1 MAISKI
7 GSNAT
12 GFGSDLTITD
22 GDLLFATAAKGVC
35 LGVTSNT
42 DSNTIDDYEEGTFTP
57 NITADAT
64 MGTVSWNHRYGYY
77 TKVGDRV
84 YYDIYL
90 AYSMASE
97 QDVQVFVSGLPFT
110 CSNANSGRRAFPAI
124 IGQWYNNTTKDTF
137 ISPNAWINPNSTR
150 IILAWANGGT
160 GEAIVDSDLQ
170 SSASA
175 GELYISGQYGI

>member
-7 GSNAT
+7 GTNSI
-12 GFGSDLTITD
+12 DTIT
-22 GDLLFATAAKGVC
+22 GINFADSQTASADA
-35 LGVTSNT
+35 NT
-42 DSNTIDDYEEGTFTP
+42 LDDYEEGTFTP
-57 NITADAT
+57 DITADAT
-64 MGTVSWNHRYGYY
+64 MGTVGWNHRYGYY

-124 IGQWYNNTTKDTF
+124 IGNWYNNTTKDTF